1 MSIMRLSKIFKGCT
15 ASLLV
20 FGAAA
25 VLGSAPVRAAD
36 DESFDQ
42 KIMNSIMDGL
52 GFKRDGEARINY
64 QERAPLVL
72 PPGRD
77 LAPPEQSDAA
87 TANPAWPKDPDAQQR
102 KVEAAR
108 KKQPNRTAAETM
120 EAEGR
125 PLSRAELDRGKVAAG
140 TTVGSS
146 QTPDESAR
154 AMRPSELGS
163 KSFFSDIFSSF
174 SDKEETGTFT
184 GEPARERLTAPPAGY
199 QTPSPAQP
207 YGLGPKTV
215 KAKAATVEDRAHATF
230 SEESNTARSYARF
243 TLSPRMGMRAAP
255 QPRRTTGSGL
265 FSSWLT
271 NTSILCRF

>member
-1 MSIMRLSKIFKGCT
+1 MRHRNPNGRRRI
-15 ASLLV
+15 AA
-20 FGAAA
+20 AAA
-25 VLGSAPVRAAD
+25 VALAVALSTGTSAFAQSAAD
-36 DESFDQ
+36 DEDVPLDTKLMRQFLKDL
-42 KIMNSIMDGL
+42 GL
-52 GFKRDGEARINY
+52 RRDGEGIDYR
-64 QERAPLVL
+64 ERAPLVVPPSRNL
-72 PPGRD
+72 PP
-77 LAPPEQSDAA
+77 PQSEASV

-108 KKQPNRTAAETM
+108 KKLPNRTAAETM

-207 YGLGPKTV
+207 YGLAPKQA
-215 KAKAATVEDRAHATF
+215 KGKAATVEDRAA
-230 SEESNTARSYARF
+230 
-243 TLSPRMGMRAAP
+243 G
-255 QPRRTTGSGL
+255 TT
-265 FSSWLT
+265 
-271 NTSILCRF
+271 R

>member
-1 MSIMRLSKIFKGCT
+1 MWDRHPKRQRRT
-15 ASLLV
+15 
-20 FGAAA
+20 AAA
-25 VLGSAPVRAAD
+25 LAVTLAVALATVLGAGSAFAEE
-36 DESFDQ
+36 DEDVPLDTKLMRQFLKDL
-42 KIMNSIMDGL
+42 GL
-52 GFKRDGEARINY
+52 RRDGESIDYR
-64 QERAPLVL
+64 ERAPLVVPPSRNL
-72 PPGRD
+72 PP
-77 LAPPEQSDAA
+77 PQSEASV
-87 TANPAWPKDPDAQQR
+87 TSNPAWPKDPDAQQR

-108 KKQPNRTAAETM
+108 KKLPNRTAAETM

-207 YGLGPKTV
+207 YGIGPKTV
-215 KAKAATVEDRAHATF
+215 KAKAATVEDRAAGVT
-230 SEESNTARSYARF
+230 R
-243 TLSPRMGMRAAP
+243 
-255 QPRRTTGSGL
+255 
-265 FSSWLT
+265 
-271 NTSILCRF
+271 

>member
-1 MSIMRLSKIFKGCT
+1 MGHRNPNRQRRV
-15 ASLLV
+15 AA
-20 FGAAA
+20 AAA
-25 VLGSAPVRAAD
+25 VALAVALATMGTGAFAQSASEDEEVPLDTKLMRQFLKDLGLR
-36 DESFDQ
+36 
-42 KIMNSIMDGL
+42 
-52 GFKRDGEARINY
+52 RDGESIDYR
-64 QERAPLVL
+64 ERAPLVVPPSRNL
-72 PPGRD
+72 PP
-77 LAPPEQSDAA
+77 PQSEASV
-87 TANPAWPKDPDAQQR
+87 TSNPAWPKDPDAQQR

-108 KKQPNRTAAETM
+108 KKLPNRTAAETM

-163 KSFFSDIFSSF
+163 KNIFSGIFSSF

-207 YGLGPKTV
+207 YGIGPKTV
-215 KAKAATVEDRAHATF
+215 KAKAATVEDRAAGVT
-230 SEESNTARSYARF
+230 R
-243 TLSPRMGMRAAP
+243 
-255 QPRRTTGSGL
+255 
-265 FSSWLT
+265 
-271 NTSILCRF
+271 

>member
-1 MSIMRLSKIFKGCT
+1 MGHRNRNRQRHV
-15 ASLLV
+15 AV
-20 FGAAA
+20 AAA
-25 VLGSAPVRAAD
+25 IGLAVALATMAGGTSALAQSASEDEEVPLDTKLMRQFLKDLGLR
-36 DESFDQ
+36 
-42 KIMNSIMDGL
+42 
-52 GFKRDGEARINY
+52 RDGEGIDYR
-64 QERAPLVL
+64 ERAPLVVPPSRNL
-72 PPGRD
+72 PP
-77 LAPPEQSDAA
+77 PQSEASV
-87 TANPAWPKDPDAQQR
+87 TSNPAWPKDPDAQQR

-108 KKQPNRTAAETM
+108 KKLPNRTAAETM

-207 YGLGPKTV
+207 YGIGPKTV
-215 KAKAATVEDRAHATF
+215 KAKAATVEDRAAGVT
-230 SEESNTARSYARF
+230 R
-243 TLSPRMGMRAAP
+243 
-255 QPRRTTGSGL
+255 
-265 FSSWLT
+265 
-271 NTSILCRF
+271 

>member
-1 MSIMRLSKIFKGCT
+1 LGVALATMGTGAFAQSASEDEEVPLDTKLMRQFLKD
-15 ASLLV
+15 
-20 FGAAA
+20 
-25 VLGSAPVRAAD
+25 LGLR
-36 DESFDQ
+36 
-42 KIMNSIMDGL
+42 
-52 GFKRDGEARINY
+52 RDGESIDYR
-64 QERAPLVL
+64 ERAPLVVPPSRNL
-72 PPGRD
+72 PP
-77 LAPPEQSDAA
+77 PQSEASV
-87 TANPAWPKDPDAQQR
+87 TSNPAWPKDPDAQQR

-108 KKQPNRTAAETM
+108 KKLPNRTAAETM

-125 PLSRAELDRGKVAAG
+125 PLSRAELDRGKVAPG

-215 KAKAATVEDRAHATF
+215 KAKAATVEDRAAGVT
-230 SEESNTARSYARF
+230 R
-243 TLSPRMGMRAAP
+243 
-255 QPRRTTGSGL
+255 
-265 FSSWLT
+265 
-271 NTSILCRF
+271 